1 MTRTLSESNAL
12 EEIDRLCVR
21 LFDNWCER
29 RSVIPLSF
37 LMHAWP
43 ILRAAPLAR
52 TRLLN
57 TLQELQQFHPD
68 SLSAEDHQV
77 IEWVLA
83 IQSREGKTNPGDSL
97 P

>member
-1 MTRTLSESNAL
+1 MTRTFSDSNAL
-12 EEIDRLCVR
+12 EEIDRLCIR

-43 ILRAAPLAR
+43 ILGTAPLAT

-57 TLQELQQFHPD
+57 TLQELQQFHPET
-68 SLSAEDHQV
+68 LSTEDHQV
-77 IEWVLA
+77 IELVLA
-83 IQSREGKTNPGDSL
+83 IQSREGKANRDGSL